1 MDKTNTFYLEEQK
14 NQLALLE
21 NNWGSRHAWFDAV
34 KVKEEL
40 QWRVRGLRFQN
51 AKPRFVP
58 QKIQFTA
65 EQFDELQEQADH
77 DRFVAMNDE
86 RQTSTY

>member
-1 MDKTNTFYLEEQK
+1 MATNPFYEEEQK

-21 NNWGSRHAWFDAV
+21 NHWWDWHAWFDAV

-40 QWRVRGLRFQN
+40 QWRVRGLRFHN

-65 EQFDELQEQADH
+65 EEFDELQEQADY

-86 RQTSTY
+86 RQTSTF